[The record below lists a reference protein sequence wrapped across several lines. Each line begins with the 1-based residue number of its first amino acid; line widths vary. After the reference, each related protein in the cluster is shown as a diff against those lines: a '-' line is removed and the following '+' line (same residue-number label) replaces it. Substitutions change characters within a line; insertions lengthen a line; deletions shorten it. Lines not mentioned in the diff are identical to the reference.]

1 MLWPGVFDMLNENPN
16 QNSKRVDISTAPIQT
31 RLEKMSSLEWLGQ
44 TVASL
49 CWIISVFSYGISTT
63 GDWLQLLAASSWM
76 LSNISSILAI
86 DSNNN

>member
-1 MLWPGVFDMLNENPN
+1 MLWPGVFDVLNKNPN
-16 QNSKRVDISTAPIQT
+16 QDSKRVDISTAPIQT
-31 RLEKMSSLEWLGQ
+31 RLGKISSLEWLGQ

-49 CWIISVFSYGISTT
+49 CWIISVFLYGITSA

-86 DSNNN
+86 DSNVN